1 MSLSVRP
8 NSPAIPAE
16 CGGARRPALPS
27 YRHFLHLSTD
37 ELRELGRMGGIASRE
52 RFAQQP
58 TRTVVF
64 VTGPHKGKRGV
75 LLAKKGSSVDVRL
88 DDGEVIHPRTT
99 SVIEF
104 NPFDSTAGLA
114 AHARMPQGRQY
125 GIELTQ
131 AERDEIRDIQR
142 RMTNVQRQTIA
153 RREAAQRLGLSV
165 YAVKRMGGI
174 RKARAAMGVV

>member
-1 MSLSVRP
+1 MG
-8 NSPAIPAE
+8 AAE
-16 CGGARRPALPS
+16 VTACSEASRRVPPT
-27 YRHFLHLSTD
+27 YRHFLHVSTD
-37 ELRELGRMGGIASRE
+37 ERREFGRMGGIKSRE

-58 TRTVVF
+58 ARPVVI
-64 VTGPHKGKRGV
+64 VAGPHKGKRGV
-75 LLAKKGSSVDVRL
+75 LLAKKGSSVDMRL
-88 DDGEVIHPRTT
+88 DDGEVIHPRST
-99 SVIEF
+99 SVVEF
-104 NPFDSTAGLA
+104 NPFDTSAGLA

-174 RKARAAMGVV
+174 RKAREAMGVDT